1 MPSVIFF
8 DSECCLCSRLVQFI
22 LQRSNNLHVA
32 SLKSDTAKTLLN
44 QNYAGIQSLNTLA
57 LLENNTLYVKSD
69 AVLRIFRKM
78 HGLWP
83 LLQVFRIVPVPVRD
97 KLYETIARNRL
108 KWFGQNEN
116 CLLTTKPKTQD
127 E

>member
-32 SLKSDTAKTLLN
+32 SLKSDTAKKLLN

>member
-8 DSECCLCSRLVQFI
+8 DSECNLCNRLVQFI

-32 SLKSDTAKTLLN
+32 SLQSDTAKTLLK
-44 QNYAGIQSLNTLA
+44 QNYARIQALNTLA

-83 LLQVFRIVPVPVRD
+83 LLSVFKFVPVSVRD
-97 KLYETIARNRL
+97 KLYETIAGNRRR
-108 KWFGQNEN
+108 WFGQSEN
-116 CLLTTKPKTQD
+116 CLLKSKPKTQD